1 MRWSTFL
8 LAKDVAK
15 VLGIQTSTLRKWRQ
29 RGKGPRDHRRL
40 GATVVVYRR
49 ASVEEFIRE
58 VGWEAAVPKEF
69 FDEPNDDDELL
80 MPPTASEPREL

>member
-1 MRWSTFL
+1 MRSAPFL

-15 VLGIQTSTLRKWRQ
+15 ILGIQTSTLRKWRQ
-29 RGKGPRDHRRL
+29 RGKGPRDYRRL

-58 VGWEAAVPKEF
+58 VGWEAGVPKDF
-69 FDEPNDDDELL
+69 FDDPTDDDELP
-80 MPPTASEPREL
+80 MPATASEPREL